1 MLCFSQHTLRGTV
14 LRGKPLDPLLRPKP
28 CEPCEPSCSCVTHRY
43 GHFEIL
49 QVLLD
54 AGANPLLLDS
64 HGDSP
69 LDLPSTPLG
78 DVRKPKGP
86 LIALLKQHTAK

>member
-1 MLCFSQHTLRGTV
+1 
-14 LRGKPLDPLLRPKP
+14 
-28 CEPCEPSCSCVTHRY
+28 
-43 GHFEIL
+43 
-49 QVLLD
+49 VLLD

-69 LDLPSTPLG
+69 LDLALKDLPSTPLG
-78 DVRKPKGP
+78 EVRKPKGP